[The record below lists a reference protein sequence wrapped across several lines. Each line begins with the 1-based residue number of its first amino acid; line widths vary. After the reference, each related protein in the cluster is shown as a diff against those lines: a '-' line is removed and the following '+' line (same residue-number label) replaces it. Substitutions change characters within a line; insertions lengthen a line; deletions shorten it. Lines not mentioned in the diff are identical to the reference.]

1 MSGFHVKKGTIWIQT
16 NRIIVKRTVSC
27 ITETTFN
34 RSSPAV
40 LIVCSKDSSK
50 EVQKDLLETYSE
62 IVSNCVK
69 VVVFRLKTKS
79 RNEFQLFYNGRDRAK
94 SGLYLLWKTCS
105 VSIYFILDLF
115 KPGPCRGLLGT
126 NDISINR
133 R

>member
-1 MSGFHVKKGTIWIQT
+1 MDT
-16 NRIIVKRTVSC
+16 NKPDALQKRHSIEVLEHST
-27 ITETTFN
+27 
-34 RSSPAV
+34 V

-105 VSIYFILDLF
+105 VSIYFILDLL
-115 KPGPCRGLLGT
+115 KPWPGCRGIET

-133 R
+133 RETLSHL